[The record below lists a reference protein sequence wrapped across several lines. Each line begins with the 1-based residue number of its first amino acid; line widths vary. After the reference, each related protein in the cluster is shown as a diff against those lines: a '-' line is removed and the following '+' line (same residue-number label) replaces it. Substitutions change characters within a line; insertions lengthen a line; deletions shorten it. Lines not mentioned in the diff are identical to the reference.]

1 MAKKKKRVLLLI
13 ETSREYGRGIIS
25 GVTQY
30 VKEHEN
36 WNIYFEDRGL
46 NEPKPVHFRY
56 WDGIISR
63 SPKPED
69 AVALRNSGVPFV
81 ELLSTDRE
89 THFPEVMGDSVAI
102 GEVAIEHFLECHLKH
117 FAYFSL
123 FNTWWSVYRSQVF
136 AESLTRRGYSCSI
149 YNASDDNNTAHPSP
163 MVYWN
168 RNFGKGLPQWL
179 VSLPKP
185 TGLLVTTD
193 SYAMYVFEACHSL
206 GIAIPEEIAI
216 LGIDNDSLFCNA
228 LNPQLSSIDQ
238 NSKLVGYYAAE
249 ILDKKMKHR
258 FVARDP
264 IFTPPAYV
272 VSRKSTD
279 IVNIDDE
286 DVIYALRFI
295 RENISER
302 IDVHDLVGELNL
314 SRSTLERRFRQSL
327 GTSPSEEIKRCQ
339 MNRAKELLR
348 ESDQAIS
355 KIAFQCGFTETDYF
369 IRTFR
374 RTSGKTPSQ
383 YRALYQFLPHD
394 EHEE

>member
-1 MAKKKKRVLLLI
+1 MPSRKKRVLLLI

-46 NEPKPVHFRY
+46 NEPNPIHFKY

-63 SPKPED
+63 LPKPED
-69 AVALRNSGVPFV
+69 AAALRNSGVPFV
-81 ELLSTDRE
+81 ELLSTDTE
-89 THFPEVMGDSVAI
+89 THFPEVQGDSTAI
-102 GEVAIEHFLECHLKH
+102 CEVAIEHFLERHLKH

-123 FNTWWSVYRSQVF
+123 FKTWWSVHRSKVF
-136 AESLTRRGYSCSI
+136 VDSLARQGYSCSI
-149 YNASDDNNTAHPSP
+149 YNALDDDNTAHPSP
-163 MVYWN
+163 MIYWN
-168 RNFGKGLPQWL
+168 RNFGVGLPKWL
-179 VSLPKP
+179 ASLPKP

-216 LGIDNDSLFCNA
+216 LGIDNDELFCHA
-228 LNPQLSSIDQ
+228 LNPPLSSIDQ
-238 NSKLVGYYAAE
+238 NSKIVGYYAAE
-249 ILDKKMKHR
+249 ILEKKMKHR
-258 FVARDP
+258 FVTKTP

-279 IVNIDDE
+279 IVNINDE
-286 DVIYALRFI
+286 DVVHALRFI
-295 RENISER
+295 RENISQSM
-302 IDVHDLVGELNL
+302 DVHDLVKELNL

-327 GTSPSEEIKRCQ
+327 GTSPSDEIKRCR

-348 ESDQAIS
+348 ESDQTIS
-355 KIAFQCGFTETDYF
+355 KIAIQCGFTEMDYF

-374 RTSGKTPSQ
+374 RTCGKTPSQ
-383 YRALYQFLPHD
+383 YRASFQMIPHD
-394 EHEE
+394 ELDQ